1 MFLTGIVFYFFII
14 ITTILLGSDLRYFID
29 LPSFIFILLSNIAVL
44 ITTNTIKDFSYGI
57 KLLVMKNTEVDSSRI
72 RESIELFSL
81 LNKASLVISIVGV
94 LIGLINMG
102 GNLDEPSSLGAYMA
116 VSLLVPLYSAM
127 LNIIIIKPVRFM
139 LIKIQKGLS

>member
-1 MFLTGIVFYFFII
+1 MFLTGIVFYFII
-14 ITTILLGSDLRYFID
+14 IISTIVLGADLRYFID

-57 KLLVMKNTEVDSSRI
+57 KLLIMKNIEVDSGRI
-72 RESIELFSL
+72 RESIELFTL
-81 LNKASLVISIVGV
+81 LNKASLVISILGV

-102 GNLDEPSSLGAYMA
+102 GNLEEPSSLGAYMA

-127 LNIIIIKPVRFM
+127 INIILIKPAKFM
-139 LIKIQKGLS
+139 LIKIQRGLS